1 MWTPSV
7 FWKQIEW
14 FLRPN
19 CALWCVGTWLFN
31 EALSFKSFIKRGI
44 LVVFGWKTINLI
56 SRHLNLFTR
65 YSDTTSTP
73 AAVGPRRQP
82 IGGFTFRIKKC
93 DRKSELEHSGLYQ
106 FYNVQKC
113 MKTWAN
119 HLFFCH
125 YNTNIF
131 SLLCEILH
139 LDEAFGFWGW
149 PIVQRRETSGPR
161 PVCTLQNRRKSPQKI
176 SVGMSMPGMVFCS
189 TPLNLSSS

>member
-1 MWTPSV
+1 MKPYHS
-7 FWKQIEW
+7 
-14 FLRPN
+14 N
-19 CALWCVGTWLFN
+19 
-31 EALSFKSFIKRGI
+31 LSSRGI
-44 LVVFGWKTINLI
+44 LEVFGWKTINLI

-106 FYNVQKC
+106 FYDVQKC
-113 MKTWAN
+113 RKTWAN

-125 YNTNIF
+125 YKYFQLIMF
-131 SLLCEILH
+131 LH

-149 PIVQRRETSGPR
+149 LILQRRKKLLINKTLVRSTSSVSTLYKTVANRPKKSVWGCQCLAWFFVQRPSICRR
-161 PVCTLQNRRKSPQKI
+161 PKDI
-176 SVGMSMPGMVFCS
+176 SISEKWGWPFSK
-189 TPLNLSSS
+189 

>member
-1 MWTPSV
+1 MILNVFNNNLSSKYNMYDLWQLSNLCRNKSKSV
-7 FWKQIEW
+7 KKSLGQSSSSLVAPKSHHGYVVWDPVTIEIE
-14 FLRPN
+14 
-19 CALWCVGTWLFN
+19 CN

-44 LVVFGWKTINLI
+44 HEVFGWKTINLI

-119 HLFFCH
+119 HLFLSLQ
-125 YNTNIF
+125 IF
-131 SLLCEILH
+131 SAYYVKFYI
-139 LDEAFGFWGW
+139 
-149 PIVQRRETSGPR
+149 
-161 PVCTLQNRRKSPQKI
+161 
-176 SVGMSMPGMVFCS
+176 
-189 TPLNLSSS
+189 